1 MPRPEGAREED
12 STLSMA
18 RNDVI
23 HRFEDEVFFGLQ
35 RRVKLFGWLAALAMA
50 LALCAMIALV
60 IVLPL
65 KEIRPYVVMVD
76 RDTGESE
83 LVVSTLPGSLAERD
97 AVRQSELVRY
107 VTERET
113 YDNADNA
120 TRIPQV
126 LVTSTGQAAETLRAL
141 WTSSSARYPPALYGA
156 DTLIRV
162 RVRSV
167 TVLND
172 TTAQI
177 RFTRALE
184 EPGMKP
190 VERAFVAT
198 VGFGFSPRTE
208 RTLEAV
214 WKNPLGFTVTSYRV
228 DAETL
233 DAPAR

>member
-1 MPRPEGAREED
+1 MPNQTE
-12 STLSMA
+12 L
-18 RNDVI
+18 V
-23 HRFEDEVFFGLQ
+23 HRFEDEVFFGLR
-35 RRVKLFGWLAALAMA
+35 RRVRLFGWLAVLAKVV
-50 LALCAMIALV
+50 ALCGMIALV

-76 RDTGESE
+76 RATGQSE
-83 LVVSTLPGSLAERD
+83 LVVSTLPGSLAEQD

-120 TRIPQV
+120 ERIPQV
-126 LVTSTGQAAETLRAL
+126 LVTSEGQAADSLRAL
-141 WTSSSARYPPALYGA
+141 WTTTSPQYPPAIYGA
-156 DTLIRV
+156 NSLIRV
-162 RVRSV
+162 KIRSV

-172 TTAQI
+172 TTAQV

-184 EPGMKP
+184 EPGIPP

-198 VGFGFSPRTE
+198 VGFRFAPRTE

-214 WKNPLGFTVTSYRV
+214 WKNPLGFAVTSYRV

-233 DAPAR
+233 DASEK

>member
-1 MPRPEGAREED
+1 MSDQAE
-12 STLSMA
+12 L
-18 RNDVI
+18 I

-35 RRVKLFGWLAALAMA
+35 RRVKLFGWLAALAMGI
-50 LALCAMIALV
+50 ALCAV
-60 IVLPL
+60 ITLAVVLPL

-83 LVVSTLPGSLAERD
+83 LLVSTLPGSLAERD
-97 AVRQSELVRY
+97 AVREAELVRY
-107 VTERET
+107 VSERET
-113 YDNADNA
+113 YDVADNA

-126 LVTSTGQAAETLRAL
+126 LVTSESQAAESLRAL
-141 WTSSSARYPPALYGA
+141 WNSASPQYPPAIYGA
-156 DTLIRV
+156 DTLIRT

-172 TTAQI
+172 TTAQV

-184 EPGMKP
+184 EQGLPV

-198 VGFGFSPRTE
+198 VGFAFRPKTE

-214 WKNPLGFTVTSYRV
+214 WKNPLGFVATSYRV

-233 DAPAR
+233 DAPVK